1 MTDAFAHLNALRAG
15 LSHERAR
22 LTNAK
27 RAGEVTAGEIAART
41 VWIAQYEKQI
51 ADEIAFLAKR
61 GVIEPTLDDIDDDE
75 LLAALLD

>member
-27 RAGEVTAGEIAART
+27 KAGEIAART
-41 VWIAQYEKQI
+41 VWVAQYEKQI